1 MQAEFNHFMTGV
13 YWPARLWFNPT
24 TVLAQAIDQLRLSG
38 KMMLLGLPTSG
49 RWTVFLDVDGTL
61 LDIAPTPHAVRVPEG
76 LVATLTRLR
85 ENLDEALAFV
95 SGRSLDEIDQLFAP
109 LRTTVAAEHG
119 AILRLPDGNIEEAD
133 VAIPVEWRATLA
145 DLAQKHRGILIEEKR
160 HSIVVHFRLAPEAEP
175 LARHAVD
182 ALVADAADRFDVL
195 PARMAF
201 EIRGRGVS
209 KATALKRLMQ
219 TSLFA
224 GRRPLY
230 IGDDVTDEPAIAAA
244 RELGGLGLHVGRD
257 FGGEPANVR
266 SWIGTL
272 IDEAPIETPPDTGE
286 NG

>member
-1 MQAEFNHFMTGV
+1 
-13 YWPARLWFNPT
+13 
-24 TVLAQAIDQLRLSG
+24 
-38 KMMLLGLPTSG
+38 MLLGLPTSD

-85 ENLDEALAFV
+85 ESLDDALAFV
-95 SGRSLDEIDQLFAP
+95 SGRSLDEIDQLFTP
-109 LRTTVAAEHG
+109 LRTAVAAEHG
-119 AILRLPDGNIEEAD
+119 AIVRLPDGRMEETD
-133 VAIPVEWRATLA
+133 VTVPAEWRAALA
-145 DLAQKHRGILIEEKR
+145 DLAQKHRGVLIEEKR
-160 HSIVVHFRLAPEAEP
+160 HSIAVHFRLAPEAEP
-175 LARHAVD
+175 VVRHAVD

-209 KATALKRLMQ
+209 KAAAVRRLMQ
-219 TSLFA
+219 AHPFA
-224 GRRPLY
+224 GRLPLY

-272 IDEAPIETPPDTGE
+272 IDRELTEAPPHRAE